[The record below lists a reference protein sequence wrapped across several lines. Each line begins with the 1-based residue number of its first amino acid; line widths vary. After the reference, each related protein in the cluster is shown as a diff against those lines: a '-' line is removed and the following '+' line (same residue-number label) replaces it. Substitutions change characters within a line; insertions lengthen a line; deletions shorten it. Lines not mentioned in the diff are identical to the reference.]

1 MSVVYVSQTDGQ
13 FPLLAVL
20 SRDWNVNDPRTSMAL
35 IGNDVDGIESHHRL
49 TVAITFLRSLRAGG
63 DSRTDDKLWSALRD
77 DIRLRTLFKPDVN
90 AEVELEL
97 LDDCHNS

>member
-1 MSVVYVSQTDGQ
+1 
-13 FPLLAVL
+13 
-20 SRDWNVNDPRTSMAL
+20 MAL
-35 IGNDVDGIESHHRL
+35 IENDVDGIESHHHL
-49 TVAITFLRSLRAGG
+49 AVDITFLRSLQAGV

-77 DIRLRTLFKPDVN
+77 DIRLRTLFKSDVN